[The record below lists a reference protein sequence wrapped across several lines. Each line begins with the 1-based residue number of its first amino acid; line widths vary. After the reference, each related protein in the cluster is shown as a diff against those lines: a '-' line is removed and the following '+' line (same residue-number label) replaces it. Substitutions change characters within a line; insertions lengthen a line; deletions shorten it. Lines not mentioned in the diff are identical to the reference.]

1 MKLCLLSRYFDLR
14 NAGIGRTSMEL
25 LKALQAKGITP
36 YTVSTEGISLCSYL
50 RYTLAELPF
59 RVPAGC
65 DIYHALTPMEAIWI
79 PKSMGVVTFY
89 NPPTK
94 NLNSAGAGMGNS
106 RWKAS
111 AGNNYFKLV
120 YKIASRARILVCI
133 SELTRQ
139 YLIKDLGMPEEKTR
153 VIRLG
158 IGEDLRPRPKQ
169 DDTFRVG
176 YLGQLDKRKRVSLLI
191 DAFRKSTLN
200 GELVIG
206 GTGLEKEALREQA
219 GRDRRIRFLG
229 FIPDATLVDFYNS
242 LDLFISPTWEE
253 GYGLNI
259 VEAMACRKPVVVL
272 DGAIIPDEVKVR
284 CTQTGSLHH
293 FFRALPDLRVGG
305 KSRLDSN
312 YSFAKSH
319 SWSKCADEYLKVY
332 NEVLEERRQ

>member
-1 MKLCLLSRYFDLR
+1 MNLCLLSRYFDLR

-36 YTVSTEGISLCSYL
+36 YTISTEGTSLCSYL
-50 RYTLAELPF
+50 RYTLAELLF

-79 PKSMGVVTFY
+79 PKGRGVVTFY
-89 NPPTK
+89 NPPTR
-94 NLNSAGAGMGNS
+94 NLDSIGAGMGDS

-120 YKIASRARILVCI
+120 YKIASRAKILVCI

-139 YLIKDLGMPEEKTR
+139 YLIKDLGIPKEKTR
-153 VIRLG
+153 VVRLG
-158 IGEDLRPRPKQ
+158 IGDDLEPQPKQ
-169 DDTFRVG
+169 DDTLRIG
-176 YLGQLDKRKRVSLLI
+176 YLGQLDKRKRVSLLVE
-191 DAFRKSTLN
+191 AFRKSTLD

-206 GTGLEKEALREQA
+206 GTGLEKEALRKQA
-219 GRDRRIRFLG
+219 GEDRRIRFLG
-229 FIPDATLVDFYNS
+229 FIPDDKLAEFYNS

-272 DGAIIPDEVKVR
+272 ADAIIPDEVKSR

-293 FFRALPDLRVGG
+293 FFKVLPDLKIGG

-312 YSFAKSH
+312 YSFAKLH
-319 SWSKCADEYLKVY
+319 SWGKCADEYLEVY
-332 NEVLEERRQ
+332 DEVLR